1 MRPEISRRGTL
12 QAAAGLSLSGLLPLP
27 LPNGVAAA
35 QSTAGAGPEELA
47 HYYRFLEIAEGRRL
61 VRDRGSWQ
69 LTGPPLTLHTAGVL
83 PLVDNPD
90 TEKLPPGSRQRQAS
104 EACDAA
110 YDEVLQALQR
120 VFDGHP
126 DELREAV
133 ARMRA
138 FEGHAEELSQIP
150 SAPGASTVLGPAF
163 RLPRTA
169 GPRTEPP
176 EAGPP
181 STA

>member
-12 QAAAGLSLSGLLPLP
+12 QAAAGLSLSGLLPLTV
-27 LPNGVAAA
+27 PNADAARA
-35 QSTAGAGPEELA
+35 MSTAGGGTEELA
-47 HYYRFLEIAEGRRL
+47 HYYRFMEIAEGRRL

-69 LTGPPLTLHTAGVL
+69 LTGPPLTLAGAGVL
-83 PLVDNPD
+83 PLVDDPD
-90 TEKLPPGSRQRQAS
+90 TEKLPPGSREREAS

-110 YDEVLQALQR
+110 YDEVLQALRR

-126 DELREAV
+126 DELRNAV

-138 FEGHAEELSQIP
+138 FESQAEELSRIP

-163 RLPRTA
+163 RLP
-169 GPRTEPP
+169 
-176 EAGPP
+176 EADGPP
-181 STA
+181 SG